1 MMNFG
6 DIMIYSIGCSL
17 PWGSIGICLLWAL
30 QKLFPDS
37 KSRGYI
43 LYSIPPI
50 AGGLG
55 SWIGFNGQS
64 LLFPLLTSLLWYVT
78 VIIVLINTNKQ

>member
-1 MMNFG
+1 MINFSDMMV
-6 DIMIYSIGCSL
+6 YSIGCSL
-17 PWGSIGICLLWAL
+17 PWGSIGICFLWVL
-30 QKLFPDS
+30 QKVFPDS

-55 SWIGFNGQS
+55 SWTGFNGQS
-64 LLFPLLTSLLWYVT
+64 LLFPLLTILLWYIAI
-78 VIIVLINTNKQ
+78 IIVLSNINK